1 MFVVAKEI
9 KINNSKLGVDII
21 DQLYKIKV
29 SRAANSIS
37 TARIMFKDAN
47 LEFQSEKNF
56 AIGKSVSIALGQK
69 KAEEIFAGE
78 IIRID
83 YKFAPS
89 QTPILELVCYDK
101 LFKLS
106 RMVHSRPFVKKK
118 DSDIAKT
125 MASEAGLQ
133 SSIDATTTKHEYI
146 LQNNESNLQFLRRRA
161 QKLGYEVAIDG
172 GKFIFKK
179 ARFKDKKK
187 SITLD
192 YRKDRI
198 DLNVTL
204 DSSNIIEE
212 AVVSSWDYV
221 KKKELSQKRP
231 AGSEA
236 AIGSASKK
244 GSSIVKKEMKNK
256 AKSYTEN
263 IPNLA
268 MSDAKTIATANLV
281 QASQYFLTA
290 KGRCHGEPKIL
301 PGKLLSFKNF
311 GKSISG
317 DYYIV
322 ACEHIYH
329 NDIYETHF
337 ELSSN
342 GLS

>member
-1 MFVVAKEI
+1 MFVPTKEI
-9 KINNSKLGVDII
+9 KINNAKLGPDII

-29 SRAANSIS
+29 SRAANAIS
-37 TARIMFKDAN
+37 MARVMFQDAN
-47 LEFQSEKNF
+47 LEFQSNKNF
-56 AIGKSVSIALGQK
+56 KIGKSVSISLGHA
-69 KAEEIFAGE
+69 KAVEVFAGE
-78 IIRID
+78 IVRID

-118 DSDIAKT
+118 DSDIARA

-133 SSIDATTTKHEYI
+133 SNVDVSSTTHEYI

-172 GKFIFKK
+172 GKLIFKN

-187 SITLD
+187 SIVLD
-192 YRKDRI
+192 YLKDRI
-198 DLNVTL
+198 HFDVTL
-204 DSSNIIEE
+204 DASNVIEE

-221 KKKELSQKRP
+221 KKKELSQKRL
-231 AGSEA
+231 AGSET
-236 AIGSASKK
+236 AIGSARQK
-244 GSSIVKKEMKNK
+244 GSTMVKKEMRNK
-256 AKSYTEN
+256 SKSYIEN
-263 IPNLA
+263 IPNLTV
-268 MSDAKTIATANLV
+268 SDAKTIATASIT
-281 QASQYFLTA
+281 QASQYFLNA
-290 KGRCHGEPKIL
+290 KGRCHGDPAIL

-337 ELSSN
+337 ELTSN
-342 GLS
+342 GLA